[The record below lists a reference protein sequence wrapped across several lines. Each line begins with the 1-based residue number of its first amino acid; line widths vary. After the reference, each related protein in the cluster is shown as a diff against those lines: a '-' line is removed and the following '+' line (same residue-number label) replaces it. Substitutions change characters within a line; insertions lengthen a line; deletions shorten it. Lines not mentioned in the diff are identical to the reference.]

1 MKRINSPTA
10 TAPPPIEATV
20 IPTIWFFVRTGSG
33 EPVSEAAGTE
43 ETVLD
48 ADLLGVGLLVAVAR
62 VLDEALV
69 VVLVVTN
76 ED

>member
-1 MKRINSPTA
+1 
-10 TAPPPIEATV
+10 
-20 IPTIWFFVRTGSG
+20 VRTGSG